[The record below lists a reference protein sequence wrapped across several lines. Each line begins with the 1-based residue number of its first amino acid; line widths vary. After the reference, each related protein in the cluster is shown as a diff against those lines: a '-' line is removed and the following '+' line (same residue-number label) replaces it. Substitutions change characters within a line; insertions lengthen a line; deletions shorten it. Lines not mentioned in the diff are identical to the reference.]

1 MTTTVERLWWASL
14 KHGGLLVTP
23 GRIAEY
29 FEAEP
34 PTLSRYLE
42 DRLRRDVFS
51 VLEGGDGNTARLL
64 DTLFEQVLEYPRERW
79 SKGSAVSSD
88 WTRRAVTGEA
98 VKPRRLWQGKHGE
111 ALPVF
116 IPDAET
122 LGEAHRLGV
131 GRGRKTVSRVV
142 EWLRL
147 TDRKLAILTN
157 GRQLRLIHAGP
168 DYEAWCEWDLDLWF
182 QEGVPG
188 HQVEALRSL
197 LHRRIFESPDSDT
210 PGILL
215 TAIMESRKGQAELS
229 ATLGE
234 NVRRAVE
241 LLIDASREVI
251 DPLDDTEQ
259 RDDVRRAIYI
269 AATRLIMRMVVIL
282 FAESRELLPRDNPIY
297 HSSYGLQGLRD
308 QLERTA
314 GGRGADRLRHSC
326 SAWPRLLSLF
336 RLIYTGSRHEAMV
349 VQSYGGG
356 LFQPGNALSSD
367 PLLRAL
373 AALEN
378 PANSINDAQAYGILK
393 LLTRSRVFVRQG
405 RRLVPFEAPVDFS
418 DLSTEYIGILYEGLL
433 DFELR
438 RADTDD
444 PTVFLSLGDQPALP
458 FSRLDGMDDK
468 TLQKLLEKTK
478 KSTKKTSSDEDE
490 ADEEEDGDQEE
501 EAVEELEYE
510 AGSEADFT
518 EPDLLAAEPSDVTS
532 YWNDKVTDWAC
543 RAAIAAKLIKPPRN
557 RRNSDDSEYRSELSK
572 TARQIIYK
580 TVLPGDWFL
589 VRWGGTRKGA
599 GTFYTRPQLAGPTTR
614 RTLEPLI
621 YEDISGED
629 KRIRKPEEIL
639 SIKVCDPA
647 MGSGSFLVSALRILV
662 DALFESLHFH
672 GRLTSGGDR
681 TVCRLADG
689 LPADDPRHE
698 TLPVPI
704 NHEDFEIRLKARL
717 KRHVV
722 ERCIYG
728 VDIDPLAVELARMS
742 LWVETMDR
750 NLPFHFLDHKLKC
763 GNSLVGC
770 WFDRFQD
777 YPVMAWERE
786 GGDKNH
792 DNFVHHFHTHEST
805 RGKTAGQVS
814 KKGDKWTQAIKDFR
828 DNVIKPEMK
837 AWISAHSGDV
847 FSFMKEGYTTG
858 DLHHDI
864 RKSFEELHEIPVHEE
879 VNRAALYRERILNNP
894 DFIRLKTAFDTWC
907 SIWFWPG
914 DILKQAPTPKTFL
927 SLPDETCEIVEKLA
941 RKHRFFHWE
950 IEFPDVFTGPE
961 SGFDAVVGNPPWDT
975 LQPISKEFFSNY
987 DPLYRAYGKQEALR
1001 KQKETFEGNAGIEN
1015 AWIDY
1020 VLVFKSLANYTKN
1033 VAFPFGDAETGG
1045 DTFSFSRASGEN
1057 KTLHHLWRKKRSQRR
1072 GFCDPEHPFRY
1083 QGEGKPYSHKLFLE
1097 EAHSLI
1103 RNDALLG
1110 FIVPSGI
1117 YTDKGSTSLRDLFLE
1132 KCRWEWLFGFENR
1145 EGIFDIHRSFK
1156 FCPVIVR
1163 KGGTTQAIRAA
1174 FMRRNL
1180 LDWEDGEKHVLLY
1193 PKDRVEQFSPN
1204 SKAILEICHPRDLDI
1219 LEKLYS
1225 NGVLLGDDGPD
1236 GWGIK
1241 YQQGDFNMTSD
1252 SKLFPPRPWWEER
1265 GFIPDEYGH
1274 WLKGTWRPVEECGY
1288 VEDESKLDPQ
1298 WKHWSVLDRP
1308 RGLVV
1313 SRDGKLAV
1321 HVAEIEDVALPLYQG
1336 VMIGQFD
1343 FSYKGWDNEE
1353 AMNSTWNTMDWAS
1366 KQITPQFLIGRCNTS
1381 SGSRSSLAFRDIAR
1395 TTDQRTMIAAVIP
1408 GMPCGNKAPLLGLD
1422 GKNAFIISAVANSY
1436 SFDWIQ
1442 RVRQASTSLNY
1453 HILAEQPLL
1462 ARNAATATEVLRHCL
1477 CLGAA
1482 HSVFAHSWQ
1491 NFQHSTQKRVLWRHL
1506 WAITPHE
1513 RLRLRCILDAVVA
1526 DLYGLDEEDFQWILS
1541 DCDYPLSS
1549 ISVKGFVKS
1558 MNQKGFWRVDKDKD
1572 PELRHTVLSLVA
1584 FHDLKEKGMDA
1595 FLAQN
1600 DGEGWML
1607 PGTLRLADYGLG
1619 HDERASEHQPVASR
1633 LGPRFLPWQL
1643 EQSVEESWEECA
1655 RHAELI
1661 DLILKGPSS
1670 AGEPSSSPPTDLLGQ
1685 PLESDLFGNA
1695 SVDTRRGRR
1704 GR

>member
-1 MTTTVERLWWASL
+1 MSAPAERLWWASL

-29 FEAEP
+29 FDETTPE
-34 PTLSRYLE
+34 LNRYLE

-51 VLEGGDGNTARLL
+51 VLEGCDGNTARFL
-64 DTLFEQVLEYPRERW
+64 DTLFEQVLQYPRDQW
-79 SKGSAVSSD
+79 SKGTAVSSD

-98 VKPRRLWQGKHGE
+98 VKPRRIWLGRHGE

-116 IPDAET
+116 IPDSESM
-122 LGEAHRLGV
+122 GEAQRLGV

-157 GRQLRLIHAGP
+157 GRQIRLIHAGP
-168 DYEAWCEWDLDLWF
+168 DYEAWCEWDIDIWF
-182 QEGVPG
+182 QEGAPG
-188 HQVEALRSL
+188 PQVEALLAL
-197 LHRRIFESPDSDT
+197 LHRRNLESPDTNT

-215 TAIMESRKGQAELS
+215 TAITESRKGQAELS
-229 ATLGE
+229 SALGE

-378 PANSINDAQAYGILK
+378 PANAINDAQAYGILK

-478 KSTKKTSSDEDE
+478 KSTKKISSDEDE
-490 ADEEEDGDQEE
+490 ADEDEDGDQEE

-543 RAAIAAKLIKPPRN
+543 RAAVAAKLIKPPRN

-621 YEDISGED
+621 YEDIPGEG

-672 GRLTSGGDR
+672 GRLTSGEGR

-704 NHEDFEIRLKARL
+704 NHEDLEIRLKARL

-805 RGKTAGQVS
+805 RGKTAGQVT

-837 AWISAHSGDV
+837 AWISAHAGDV

-864 RKSFEELHEIPVHEE
+864 RESFEDLHEIPVHEE
-879 VNRAALYRERILNNP
+879 ANRAALYRERILNNP

-907 SIWFWPG
+907 SVWFWPG
-914 DILKQAPTPKTFL
+914 NLLEQAPTPRTFL
-927 SLPDETCEIVEKLA
+927 SPPEETCEIVETLA

-961 SGFDAVVGNPPWDT
+961 SGFDAVVGNPPWEI
-975 LQPISKEFFSNY
+975 QKPNSKEFFSNH
-987 DPLYRAYGKQEALR
+987 DPLYRAYGKQEGLR
-1001 KQKETFEGNAGIEN
+1001 KQSDAFSGSSGIEDAWVEYN
-1015 AWIDY
+1015 AS
-1020 VLVFKSLANYTKN
+1020 LKSLSNFAKN
-1033 VAFPFGDAETGG
+1033 AAYPFGDAETGG
-1045 DTFSFSRASGEN
+1045 DTFNFSRASGEN
-1057 KTLHHLWRKKRSQRR
+1057 KSLHHLWRKKRSQRR
-1072 GFCDPEHPFRY
+1072 GFSDPEHPFRH
-1083 QGEGKPYSHKLFLE
+1083 QGSADINTYKMFLE
-1097 EAHSLI
+1097 AAH
-1103 RNDALLG
+1103 ALSQRDGLFG

-1145 EGIFDIHRSFK
+1145 DKLFDIDSRFK

-1163 KGGTTQAIRAA
+1163 KGGTTEAIRAA

-1193 PKDRVEQFSPN
+1193 PRERVEQFSPN
-1204 SKAILEICHPRDLDI
+1204 SKAILEIRHPRDFEI
-1219 LEKLYS
+1219 LQKLYA
-1225 NGVLLGDDGPD
+1225 NGVLLGDEGPD
-1236 GWGIK
+1236 GWGIE
-1241 YQQGDFNMTSD
+1241 YAREFDMTND

-1265 GFIPDEYGH
+1265 GYIPDEYGH
-1274 WLKGTWRPVEECGY
+1274 WLKGAWRSVEDCGY
-1288 VEDESKLDPQ
+1288 VEGRSKLDPQ
-1298 WKHWSVLDRP
+1298 WKHWSILDRP
-1308 RGLVV
+1308 KGLVV

-1321 HVAEIEDVALPLYQG
+1321 HVDEIEDVALPLFQG
-1336 VMIGQFD
+1336 VMLAPLETKTLSHVSGTGLTARWTQLPRGQV
-1343 FSYKGWDNEE
+1343 GE
-1353 AMNSTWNTMDWAS
+1353 
-1366 KQITPQFLIGRCNTS
+1366 PQFLMRATWNGVIPRARFAVG
-1381 SGSRSSLAFRDIAR
+1381 FRPIAR
-1395 TTDQRTMIAAVIP
+1395 TTDTRTLLAACIP
-1408 GMPCGNKAPLLGLD
+1408 KWPAGNSTGLLLTESED
-1422 GKNAFIISAVANSY
+1422 
-1436 SFDWIQ
+1436 SF
-1442 RVRQASTSLNY
+1442 
-1453 HILAEQPLL
+1453 PLL
-1462 ARNAATATEVLRHCL
+1462 AAALGSLVSDYQLRSRQSGSNINWFLLSEHIL
-1477 CLGAA
+1477 PRLSHMISALQTSQQVP
-1482 HSVFAHSWQ
+1482 SVHPHMYFMIKDKKQTRSIAFSDL
-1491 NFQHSTQKRVLWRHL
+1491 RVLE
-1506 WAITPHE
+1506 T
-1513 RLRLRCILDAVVA
+1513 RCILDAIVA
-1526 DLYGLDEEDFQWILS
+1526 DLYGLDEDDFAWILR
-1541 DCDYPLSS
+1541 DCDHPLSCTTS
-1549 ISVKGFVKS
+1549 NEFTRTLDP
-1558 MNQKGFWRVDKDKD
+1558 KGFWRVDKDKD

-1607 PGTLRLADYGLG
+1607 PETLRLADYGLG
-1619 HDERASEHQPVASR
+1619 HDSRASEQQPVASR

-1695 SVDTRRGRR
+1695 SVGTRRGRR

>member
-111 ALPVF
+111 VLPVF

-157 GRQLRLIHAGP
+157 GHQLRLIHAGP

-378 PANSINDAQAYGILK
+378 PANAINDAQAYGILK

-490 ADEEEDGDQEE
+490 ADDDEDGDQEE

-543 RAAIAAKLIKPPRN
+543 RAAIAAKLIKSPRN

-621 YEDISGED
+621 YEDIPGEG

-805 RGKTAGQVS
+805 RGKTAGQVT
-814 KKGDKWTQAIKDFR
+814 KKGDKWTQAIKDYR

-837 AWISAHSGDV
+837 AWISAHAGDV

-879 VNRAALYRERILNNP
+879 ANRAALYREQILNNP

-907 SIWFWPG
+907 AIWFWPG
-914 DILKQAPTPKTFL
+914 DLLEQSPTPRTIL
-927 SLPDETCEIVEKLA
+927 SLPDEACEIVETLA

-961 SGFDAVVGNPPWDT
+961 SGFDAVVGNPPWEI
-975 LQPISKEFFSNY
+975 QKPNSKEFFSNH
-987 DPLYRAYGKQEALR
+987 DPLYRAYGKQEGLR
-1001 KQKETFEGNAGIEN
+1001 KQSDAFSSSSGIED
-1015 AWIDY
+1015 AWIEY
-1020 VLVFKSLANYTKN
+1020 NASLKSLSNFAKN
-1033 VAFPFGDAETGG
+1033 ASYPFGDAETGG
-1045 DTFSFSRASGEN
+1045 DTFNFSRASGEN
-1057 KTLHHLWRKKRSQRR
+1057 KSLHHLWRKKRSQRR
-1072 GFCDPEHPFRY
+1072 GFSDPEHPFRH
-1083 QGEGKPYSHKLFLE
+1083 QGSADINTYKMFLE
-1097 EAHSLI
+1097 AAH
-1103 RNDALLG
+1103 ALSQRDGLFG

-1145 EGIFDIHRSFK
+1145 DKLFDIDSRFK

-1174 FMRRNL
+1174 FMRRSL
-1180 LDWEDGEKHVLLY
+1180 LDWEDAEKHVLLY
-1193 PKDRVEQFSPN
+1193 PRDRVEQFSPN
-1204 SKAILEICHPRDLDI
+1204 SKAILEIRHPRDLEI
-1219 LEKLYS
+1219 LEKLYA
-1225 NGVLLGDDGPD
+1225 NGVLLGDEGPD
-1236 GWGIK
+1236 GWGIE
-1241 YQQGDFNMTSD
+1241 YAREFDMTND

-1265 GFIPDEYGH
+1265 GYIPDEYGH
-1274 WLKGTWRPVEECGY
+1274 WLKGAWRPVEECGF
-1288 VEDESKLDPQ
+1288 VEGRSKLDPH
-1298 WKHWSVLDRP
+1298 WKHWSILDRP

-1321 HVAEIEDVALPLYQG
+1321 LVDEIEDVALPLYQG
-1336 VMIGQFD
+1336 VMIWHYD
-1343 FSYKGWDNEE
+1343 FSFKGW
-1353 AMNSTWNTMDWAS
+1353 
-1366 KQITPQFLIGRCNTS
+1366 
-1381 SGSRSSLAFRDIAR
+1381 SGSEWEHFSWNNKHLQPRFLLGKTHLNRSGVSNLAIRDIAA
-1395 TTDQRTMIAAVIP
+1395 TTNQRTMISAVIA
-1408 GMPCGNKAPLLGLD
+1408 GFPCGNKVPLLGLS
-1422 GKNAFIISAVANSY
+1422 GNSATQGSAVLNSL
-1436 SFDWIQ
+1436 SFDWVQ
-1442 RVRQASTSLNY
+1442 RLRQSGTTLNR
-1453 HILAEQPLL
+1453 HILSEQPLIHPDESGL
-1462 ARNAATATEVLRHCL
+1462 DEVNPFSIRLSLVHCSFSSDWMSLRTPFS
-1477 CLGAA
+1477 A
-1482 HSVFAHSWQ
+1482 SP
-1491 NFQHSTQKRVLWRHL
+1491 WRLL

-1526 DLYGLDEEDFQWILS
+1526 DLYGLDEEDFRWILS
-1541 DCDYPLSS
+1541 ECDYPLSS

-1558 MNQKGFWRVDKDKD
+1558 LNQKGFWRVDKDKD

-1584 FHDLKEKGMDA
+1584 FHDLKEKGMDT

-1607 PGTLRLADYGLG
+1607 PETLRLADYGLG
-1619 HDERASEHQPVASR
+1619 HDERASEQQPVASR

-1670 AGEPSSSPPTDLLGQ
+1670 AVEPSSGPPTDLLGQ

-1695 SVDTRRGRR
+1695 SVGTRRGRR